1 MTKKEPFIINRIK
14 SLGFA
19 FRGALLLLKNEASV
33 QVQASIAVLVIIAGF
48 YFEISAIE
56 WMVQLIAIALVMSAE
71 ALNSAIEEIADFI
84 HPEYHKKIGYTKDIA
99 AGAVFFVG
107 IAGVIIAAIIYIPKF

>member
-1 MTKKEPFIINRIK
+1 MLAAVDF
-14 SLGFA
+14 LVA
-19 FRGALLLLKNEASV
+19 FFSTSASSTTSASV
-33 QVQASIAVLVIIAGF
+33 LLIIAGF

-99 AGAVFFVG
+99 AGAVFFV
-107 IAGVIIAAIIYIPKF
+107 ASVYSVASVAAVFAASLVVCWQNVL

>member
-1 MTKKEPFIINRIK
+1 MTKKEHFIINRIK

-33 QVQASIAVLVIIAGF
+33 QVQAIIAVLVIIAGF

-71 ALNSAIEEIADFI
+71 ALLIA
-84 HPEYHKKIGYTKDIA
+84 E
-99 AGAVFFVG
+99 AGEL
-107 IAGVIIAAIIYIPKF
+107 IL